1 MRATSRWPDMRK
13 QVLPRV
19 RTPVRREG
27 AQTYLLL
34 TLIAFGVSVALTRLV
49 LQLSGYP
56 QLATGELHIAHV
68 LWGGLLLFAASLL
81 PLVLA
86 NRWVYM
92 AGAVLAGV
100 GVGLFIDEV
109 GKFITRSNDYFYPAA
124 APIVYVFFVLTVLMY
139 LQVRR
144 PGRKD
149 SRGELY
155 AALDELEEVLDRD
168 FEPMERRALEARL
181 SAVAQDREQPDI
193 ARLASALLRFLH
205 ANSVHEAQETPDL
218 LERLQRRLDVME
230 AEWLTRPRLRL
241 LLALGWGSLAAYMI
255 WAALEDLRFLVGE
268 GSLSAAWDRLPGV
281 LRTADSEPWNALL
294 QAAVGVLLVVALA
307 ALIIGRERLA
317 QRIATYALLL
327 ALAVVNLFVFFYDQF
342 STILPATLEL
352 LLMIGG
358 SRYQRR
364 FLGGPDVLLS
374 DLPSDDPMTPG

>member
-1 MRATSRWPDMRK
+1 MRK

-19 RTPVRREG
+19 RSPVRRKG

-56 QLATGELHIAHV
+56 QLATGDLHLAHV

-92 AGAVLAGV
+92 AGALLAGV

-109 GKFITRSNDYFYPAA
+109 GKFITLSNDYFYPAA
-124 APIVYVFFVLTVLMY
+124 APIVYVFFLLTVLVY

-144 PGRKD
+144 PGRSD
-149 SRGELY
+149 SRAELY

-168 FEPMERRALEARL
+168 LEPMERKALEARL
-181 SAVAQDREQPDI
+181 KAISQATEHPDI
-193 ARLASALLRFLH
+193 ARLAAALLEFLH
-205 ANSVHEAQETPDL
+205 ADSVVEAQETADL
-218 LERLQRRLDVME
+218 LERLQRRLDAIE
-230 AEWLTRPRLRL
+230 AEWLTQPRLRL

-255 WAALEDLRFLVGE
+255 WGALEDLR
-268 GSLSAAWDRLPGV
+268 SLIGDGTLTAAWVRLPAV

-307 ALIIGRERLA
+307 ALILGRERSAL
-317 QRIATYALLL
+317 RLATYALLL
-327 ALAVVNLFVFFYDQF
+327 SLAVVNLFVFFYDQF
-342 STILPATLEL
+342 STILPATLEMVL
-352 LLMIGG
+352 VVGG
-358 SRYQRR
+358 SRYQAR
-364 FLGGPDVLLS
+364 FLGGPEVVLR
-374 DLPSDDPMTPG
+374 DLPGDEPATFG

>member
-1 MRATSRWPDMRK
+1 MRK

-92 AGAVLAGV
+92 AGALLAGV

-374 DLPSDDPMTPG
+374 DLPSDEPMTPG

>member
-1 MRATSRWPDMRK
+1 MRK

-19 RTPVRREG
+19 RSPVRREG

-34 TLIAFGVSVALTRLV
+34 TLIAFGVSVALTRLL

-56 QLATGELHIAHV
+56 QLATGDLHLAHV

-92 AGAVLAGV
+92 AGALLAGV

-124 APIVYVFFVLTVLMY
+124 APIVYVFFLLTVLVY

-144 PGRKD
+144 PRRSD
-149 SRGELY
+149 SRAELY

-168 FEPMERRALEARL
+168 LEPMERRALEARL
-181 SAVAQDREQPDI
+181 HAISLDAEQPDI
-193 ARLASALLRFLH
+193 ARLATALLQFLH
-205 ANSVHEAQETPDL
+205 ADSVLEAQETPDL
-218 LERLQRRLDVME
+218 LERLKRRLDAME
-230 AEWLTRPRLRL
+230 AEGLTRPRLRL

-255 WAALEDLRFLVGE
+255 WGALEDLRFLVGE
-268 GSLSAAWDRLPGV
+268 GSLSAAWMRLPGV

-294 QAAVGVLLVVALA
+294 QAAVGVLLVAALA

-317 QRIATYALLL
+317 QRLATYALLL

-352 LLMIGG
+352 LLVVGG
-358 SRYQRR
+358 SRYQKR

-374 DLPSDDPMTPG
+374 DLPVDEPITPG

>member
-1 MRATSRWPDMRK
+1 
-13 QVLPRV
+13 
-19 RTPVRREG
+19 
-27 AQTYLLL
+27 
-34 TLIAFGVSVALTRLV
+34 
-49 LQLSGYP
+49 
-56 QLATGELHIAHV
+56 
-68 LWGGLLLFAASLL
+68 
-81 PLVLA
+81 
-86 NRWVYM
+86 M
-92 AGAVLAGV
+92 AGALLAGV

>member
-1 MRATSRWPDMRK
+1 LRATSRWPDMRK

-92 AGAVLAGV
+92 AGALLAGV

>member
-92 AGAVLAGV
+92 AGALLAGV